1 TLVLMPVLLY
11 PLLTIAFRQ
20 FLLASKKE
28 EKQTP
33 EYGICFAS
41 TEEANVVMSLL
52 ERGGEALLRTPSPVG
67 AGVKAPPQRVARLV
81 PQGPAGPRSAVEAK
95 QADLGLRLRLP
106 QRREFPFNVG
116 VERALD
122 LEVYYLE
129 DSREGR
135 EALEQFQR
143 RLDAAHRQMLFE

>member
-1 TLVLMPVLLY
+1 MSEHSPGRALGLVGRLVRKEVSTILRDRRTIITLVLMPVLLY

-67 AGVKAPPQRVARLV
+67 AGVKAPPQPVVRFV
-81 PQGPAGPRSAVEAK
+81 PKGPADPRSAVEAK

-106 QRREFPFNVG
+106 QRRE
-116 VERALD
+116 
-122 LEVYYLE
+122 
-129 DSREGR
+129 
-135 EALEQFQR
+135 
-143 RLDAAHRQMLFE
+143 